1 MTHYAS
7 STIAS
12 LVESTTDDD
21 EHDDD
26 EAIPEHERKDEI
38 NDSKTKCQKIFSP
51 AKKNLL
57 TTRKLK
63 CLFLIPRRRRRSS
76 LKLFS
81 VSTFA

>member
-26 EAIPEHERKDEI
+26 EVIPEHERKDEI
-38 NDSKTKCQKIFSP
+38 NDSKTKC
-51 AKKNLL
+51 
-57 TTRKLK
+57 
-63 CLFLIPRRRRRSS
+63 
-76 LKLFS
+76 
-81 VSTFA
+81 